1 MSTQPRQPQGI
12 PAGGQFRDKEHREA
26 TVTLAPGVLDPGGV
40 EAISAD
46 SGIELRELKRLHAD
60 LIQAGATRH
69 NPELDAVVARWRDE
83 ELTCNRGSIDA
94 SGYTIKRAAIHLL
107 ELGEKGSF
115 TPARHLRSYELEA
128 KTASEMSPEDVADW
142 VTGRAQHRIN
152 PVLGWM
158 QLDAG
163 DEEKTRQHREALG
176 RRIGLVGQDVA
187 HRLAHRPTPE
197 AVEEA
202 MHHEWHQDQC
212 GCDLPGDTCGSFGE
226 NWRGAWSIPNVH
238 HVFEVM
244 QRLEN
249 QAAAASPRPPAN

>member
-1 MSTQPRQPQGI
+1 MSPQPRHPQGI

-26 TVTLAPGVLDPGGV
+26 SVSLTPEVLDQGAL
-40 EAISAD
+40 EAIAAD
-46 SGIELRELKRLHAD
+46 SGIEVRDLQRLHRD
-60 LIQAGATRH
+60 LVEAGARSH
-69 NPELDAVVARWRDE
+69 GPELEGVVARWRDE
-83 ELTCNRGSIDA
+83 ELTCNRGSTDA
-94 SGYTIKRAAIHLL
+94 TGYTLKRAAIHLL
-107 ELGEKGSF
+107 EVCEKGSF
-115 TPARHLRSYELEA
+115 TPARHLRSYELDA
-128 KTASEMSPEDVADW
+128 MTASEMTRDDVSDW
-142 VTGRAQHRIN
+142 VTGRANHRIN

-158 QLDAG
+158 QPDAG
-163 DEEKTRQHREALG
+163 DEEKTEQHRQALD
-176 RRIGLVGQDVA
+176 RRIGLLGQDVA
-187 HRLAHRPTPE
+187 HRLAHRPTPD

-202 MHHEWHQDQC
+202 MHQEWHQDQC